1 MVIKVR
7 TLKVLDPSTRFEL
20 RARIEA
26 AARGDE
32 IFPIT
37 AIEVLNELTARRQQ
51 AEPETFKLRL
61 FSIHFG
67 DEAHITCFVGESN
80 NIARIDS
87 DADDITLTLL
97 SYGEEPLATP

>member
-1 MVIKVR
+1 MR
-7 TLKVLDPSTRFEL
+7 TFKMLEPSTRSEL
-20 RARIEA
+20 RECIEK

-32 IFPIT
+32 MFPVT
-37 AIEVLNELTARRQQ
+37 AIENLDELTARRQQ
-51 AEPETFKLRL
+51 AKPEQFLLRL

-67 DEAHITCFVGESN
+67 DEAHITCFVDETN
-80 NIARIDS
+80 YIARIDS